1 LGEATKII
9 GGKKL
14 DPKGWNF
21 SFALAFALLFA
32 FSPCRS
38 DHVPYATLATSTGDL
53 LPAFF
58 AFLIPLVV
66 WNWLL
71 LTFRDWAFF
80 LLGFLILLMSFRRD
94 GTSWLD
100 DDDDKFFLDRDSI
113 CDDFPLRRFPFPMT
127 SLFST
132 ASLCDDFLSRV
143 PRSPSSA
150 TVSSLLTTF
159 SLDDFPLST
168 TTLF

>member
-80 LLGFLILLMSFRRD
+80 LVG
-94 GTSWLD
+94 
-100 DDDDKFFLDRDSI
+100 
-113 CDDFPLRRFPFPMT
+113 
-127 SLFST
+127 LFDT
-132 ASLCDDFLSRV
+132 ADELSQGRDFLVGRRRRQIL
-143 PRSPSSA
+143 P
-150 TVSSLLTTF
+150 
-159 SLDDFPLST
+159 
-168 TTLF
+168 